1 MIHEQ
6 KLEVILASS
15 SLLSRSISEIIP
27 LGIGHSINRFL
38 SQDWGFVAVRLFF
51 TAIVTAAFLLGQPGP
66 TVAEEGDPIFFT
78 LAAGYYDINDN
89 MDAVEFRAEVRARDK
104 IWIFKPLGGVMVSS
118 DGALYG
124 FGGVLVDFYLGRR
137 FVFTPSFAAGLY
149 EDGDGKDLGHAVEF
163 RSSVELAYR
172 FNDRSRL
179 GMSFYHLSNAGLSDN
194 NPGTEV
200 LSLNYSI
207 PFN

>member
-1 MIHEQ
+1 M
-6 KLEVILASS
+6 
-15 SLLSRSISEIIP
+15 
-27 LGIGHSINRFL
+27 
-38 SQDWGFVAVRLFF
+38 RLFF
-51 TAIVTAAFLLGQPGP
+51 IAIVTAAFMLGVPGSA
-66 TVAEEGDPIFFT
+66 VAEEDDPLFFT

-104 IWIFKPLGGVMVSS
+104 IWIFKPLGGVMASS
-118 DGALYG
+118 DGAFYG
-124 FGGVLVDFYLGRR
+124 FGGVLVDFYFGRR

-172 FNDRSRL
+172 FDDRSRL

>member
-1 MIHEQ
+1 MIPHR
-6 KLEVILASS
+6 V
-15 SLLSRSISEIIP
+15 R
-27 LGIGHSINRFL
+27 HSIDQIL
-38 SQDWGFVAVRLFF
+38 SHDRGFVGVRLFF
-51 TAIVTAAFLLGQPGP
+51 TAIATVVFMLGGPGP
-66 TVAEEGDPIFFT
+66 TVAEEDDPLFFT

-104 IWIFKPLGGVMVSS
+104 IWIFKPLGGVMASS
-118 DGALYG
+118 DGAFYG

-137 FVFTPSFAAGLY
+137 FVFTPSFAAGFY

-172 FNDRSRL
+172 FDDRSRL

>member
-1 MIHEQ
+1 M
-6 KLEVILASS
+6 A
-15 SLLSRSISEIIP
+15 
-27 LGIGHSINRFL
+27 
-38 SQDWGFVAVRLFF
+38 
-51 TAIVTAAFLLGQPGP
+51 
-66 TVAEEGDPIFFT
+66 
-78 LAAGYYDINDN
+78 
-89 MDAVEFRAEVRARDK
+89 
-104 IWIFKPLGGVMVSS
+104 SS
-118 DGALYG
+118 DGAFYG

-207 PFN
+207 PLN